1 MFADISKSCSHTN
14 WVEWFVDVSD
24 MTTSDSNFHYFT
36 SDESYYAK
44 VFYLYDDVCD
54 KATAMSLDLYN
65 TWPGGS
71 SDPKGKTIYFA
82 YSYIDAILAT
92 NENAASSAAY
102 ISTADYICAG
112 YFFIFTREARSSH
125 SSSGNY
131 WLNEI
136 DYFYWS
142 SSGVWY
148 TEESMNGITLA
159 ASSVA
164 LVAGASLLF

>member
-1 MFADISKSCSHTN
+1 
-14 WVEWFVDVSD
+14 

-82 YSYIDAILAT
+82 YSYLDTILAA

-112 YFFIFTREARSSH
+112 TFRVVTIRPFKSISFN
-125 SSSGNY
+125 GY
-131 WLNEI
+131 WLVDN
-136 DYFYWS
+136 DYFYWN

-148 TEESMNGITLA
+148 TGDSMNGIALSAT
-159 ASSVA
+159 SVA
-164 LVAGASLLF
+164 LVAGASLFF